1 LEKGCRNIAFIS
13 YKQDQFH
20 TNERKRGFVEAVK
33 AASLFKPENIKE
45 VNYHS
50 LEADI
55 DKSISQLLQNKEKVD
70 AIFFSTN
77 SISVAGIKSLFKNN
91 IIVQKDIQVM
101 CFDES
106 EGILLFPFHIPYIK
120 QPIEEMAKKAL
131 KLLIEQIE
139 NKNRSNSTFLIDAQL
154 IL

>member
-1 LEKGCRNIAFIS
+1 
-13 YKQDQFH
+13 
-20 TNERKRGFVEAVK
+20 VEAVK